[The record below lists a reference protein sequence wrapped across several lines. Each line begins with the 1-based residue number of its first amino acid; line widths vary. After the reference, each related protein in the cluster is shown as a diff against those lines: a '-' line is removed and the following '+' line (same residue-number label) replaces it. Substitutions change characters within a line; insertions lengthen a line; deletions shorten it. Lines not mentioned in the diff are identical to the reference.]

1 MNSINSIMLLGYKQ
15 TCCYIGSN
23 YINQESAIQVNFFNI
38 GGGFDLDQ
46 AVVGQLGDFSMWD
59 REMSATE
66 LNSIGCDKTGVIS
79 SLPTMMVRGERK
91 FSEQKLP
98 NCNRK

>member
-1 MNSINSIMLLGYKQ
+1 MLLYWIKLYKLGI
-15 TCCYIGSN
+15 CNKSK
-23 YINQESAIQVNFFNI
+23 FFYI

-46 AVVGQLGDFSMWD
+46 AVVGHLGDFSMWD
-59 REMSATE
+59 REMSANE
-66 LNSIGCDKTGVIS
+66 VNSIGCDKTGVIS